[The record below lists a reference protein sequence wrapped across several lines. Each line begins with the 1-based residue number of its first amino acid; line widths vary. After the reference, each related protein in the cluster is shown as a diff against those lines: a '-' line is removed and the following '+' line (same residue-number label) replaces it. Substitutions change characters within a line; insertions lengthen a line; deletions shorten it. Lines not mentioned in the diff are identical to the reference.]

1 MTIAVGKMMMQSRQM
16 NLMTTQEKQ
25 RMKTAEE
32 KTGGIC
38 LFHAKSP
45 YSKHQGCG
53 RAAAIVVVKVFSEH
67 ARPRLGEEEAAEE
80 EAAEEEEAAAE
91 EVV

>member
-1 MTIAVGKMMMQSRQM
+1 
-16 NLMTTQEKQ
+16 
-25 RMKTAEE
+25 
-32 KTGGIC
+32 

-67 ARPRLGEEEAAEE
+67 ARSRLGEEEAAEE